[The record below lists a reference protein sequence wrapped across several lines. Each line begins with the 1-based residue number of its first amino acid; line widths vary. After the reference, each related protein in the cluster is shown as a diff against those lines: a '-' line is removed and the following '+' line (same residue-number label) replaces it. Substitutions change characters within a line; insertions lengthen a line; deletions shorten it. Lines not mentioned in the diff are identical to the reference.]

1 MDATTRA
8 DRYASQARM
17 LAAAATLAE
26 RGYRAGLRPLNWRV
40 DPAPPLIGRVSGYD
54 LTAEEARATLAGCA
68 EPVGAPVRATRTG
81 RDGAVR
87 LGAAGTAAHPRTPVP
102 VALVAYT
109 PEDWAW
115 PPACTP
121 HRQGELRTSSGPRPV
136 VDGGRL
142 RHGHKSDRTIPT
154 CVGCSPSK

>member
-40 DPAPPLIGRVSGYD
+40 APAPPLVGRVSGYD
-54 LTAEEARATLAGCA
+54 LTDEEVRAALTGWADL
-68 EPVGAPVRATRTG
+68 VGAPVRETV

-87 LGAAGTAAHPRTPVP
+87 LRAEGTAVHRGVTVP
-102 VALVAYT
+102 VVLVAYII
-109 PEDWAW
+109 
-115 PPACTP
+115 
-121 HRQGELRTSSGPRPV
+121 R
-136 VDGGRL
+136 DG
-142 RHGHKSDRTIPT
+142 D
-154 CVGCSPSK
+154 

>member
-17 LAAAATLAE
+17 LAVAATLAE

-54 LTAEEARATLAGCA
+54 MTAEEARATLAGWA
-68 EPVGAPVRATRTG
+68 ELVGATVTTTPTV

-87 LGAAGTAAHPRTPVP
+87 LRAEGTAVHRGVTVP
-102 VALVAYT
+102 VVLVAYI
-109 PEDWAW
+109 PED
-115 PPACTP
+115 
-121 HRQGELRTSSGPRPV
+121 
-136 VDGGRL
+136 
-142 RHGHKSDRTIPT
+142 
-154 CVGCSPSK
+154 

>member
-40 DPAPPLIGRVSGYD
+40 DPAPPLIGRVAGYD
-54 LTAEEARATLAGCA
+54 LTAEEVRATLAGWA
-68 EPVGAPVRATRTG
+68 ELVGATVTTPPTV

-87 LGAAGTAAHPRTPVP
+87 LRAEGTAAHQGVPVP
-102 VALVAYT
+102 VALIAYI
-109 PEDWAW
+109 PED
-115 PPACTP
+115 
-121 HRQGELRTSSGPRPV
+121 
-136 VDGGRL
+136 
-142 RHGHKSDRTIPT
+142 
-154 CVGCSPSK
+154 